1 MSPFPDCL
9 LQQSKRHLLALCRAE
24 LRARLICTTAACSL
38 LCRHED
44 TACNAD
50 HPAGL
55 QAHLHARRGE
65 REQAA
70 HYYKLNLE
78 AIDTMNLSG
87 TDALAAL
94 DFLAEHSFVRPLP
107 LCTASPHYLL

>member
-1 MSPFPDCL
+1 MKHAACARGRPL
-9 LQQSKRHLLALCRAE
+9 HLLN
-24 LRARLICTTAACSL
+24 TAA
-38 LCRHED
+38 
-44 TACNAD
+44 A
-50 HPAGL
+50 PW

-87 TDALAAL
+87 SDALAAL
-94 DFLAEHSFVRPLP
+94 DFLAEHSLVRRPLV
-107 LCTASPHYLL
+107 LASRVSRAADVDDAVRRWMHQCNILQC